1 MTSPGPILLAYDGS
15 EDARHAIEHA
25 AAQRPGADVVVLYV
39 RQPLEGLAAH
49 LEGHLALED
58 VRGIDAAARD
68 GAERLAAEGADLARQ
83 AGLKA
88 EPRVAGAIDAAADTI
103 VRVADEL
110 DASLIVVGSRGR
122 RRIPV
127 IRNRASIAFDGDVRD
142 VPRAEVERLP
152 RIPRGEIHAAPSRPR
167 NDRRARCSGLG
178 PGFTAG
184 TGAAGPSRC
193 RPCLSR

>member
-49 LEGHLALED
+49 VEGHPALEE

-68 GAERLAAEGADLARQ
+68 GAERLAAEGADLARH
-83 AGLKA
+83 AGLNA
-88 EPRVAGAIDAAADTI
+88 EPRVASTIDAAADTI

-110 DASLIVVGSRGR
+110 DASLIVLGSRGR
-122 RRIPV
+122 RRIASLLLGSVSHHVVDQTGRPV
-127 IRNRASIAFDGDVRD
+127 LVVPSPSLAAARASV
-142 VPRAEVERLP
+142 AELAVS
-152 RIPRGEIHAAPSRPR
+152 A
-167 NDRRARCSGLG
+167 
-178 PGFTAG
+178 
-184 TGAAGPSRC
+184 
-193 RPCLSR
+193 